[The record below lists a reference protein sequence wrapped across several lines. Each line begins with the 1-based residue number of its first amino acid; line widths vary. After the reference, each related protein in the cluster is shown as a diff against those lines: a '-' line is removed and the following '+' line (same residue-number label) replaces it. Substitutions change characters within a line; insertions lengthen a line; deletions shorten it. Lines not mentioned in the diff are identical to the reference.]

1 MSPRHLWNYYMRAQ
15 EKGESLPIA
24 HVLGHHPGFYLASET
39 ISSMEV
45 DEYETIGGVIGEPLR
60 LVPSE
65 VYGQRLMVPA
75 DAEII
80 VEGEILPNQRDAE
93 GPFGEFTGYYGPQRW
108 SPVVKITAIMHRKD
122 PIYLNILVGHADTA
136 ILGGIPKEAGIYEE
150 IKRAV
155 PGVKGV
161 HFPISG
167 CCRFHAYIS
176 LHQRVDGEGIVAGMA
191 AFPHHDELKHVI
203 VVDDDVDP
211 FNERDVLWAMATRVQ
226 PDMDINLIKN
236 ARGGA
241 LDPSAVKHAVGGKM
255 IIDATRPVARLFAER
270 IKIPDEVM
278 DRIDLKDY
286 IP

>member
-1 MSPRHLWNYYMRAQ
+1 
-15 EKGESLPIA
+15 
-24 HVLGHHPGFYLASET
+24 
-39 ISSMEV
+39 
-45 DEYETIGGVIGEPLR
+45 
-60 LVPSE
+60 
-65 VYGQRLMVPA
+65 
-75 DAEII
+75 
-80 VEGEILPNQRDAE
+80 
-93 GPFGEFTGYYGPQRW
+93 
-108 SPVVKITAIMHRKD
+108 
-122 PIYLNILVGHADTA
+122 VGHADTA

-176 LHQRVDGEGIVAGMA
+176 LNQRVDGEGIVAGMA

-226 PDMDINLIKN
+226 PDLDINIIKN
-236 ARGGA
+236 ARGGT

-255 IIDATRPVARLFAER
+255 IIDATRPVTRPFSER
-270 IKIPDEVM
+270 INIPADVM
-278 DRIDLKDY
+278 NRIDLKDY
-286 IP
+286 IS